1 MRKFEKVSRVKNID
15 IKLPER
21 STIGSAGYDF
31 YSIEN
36 ISLAPKKTTLIK
48 TGIKAY
54 MKDDEVLLLYIRSS
68 LAYKH
73 NLMLSNSVGV
83 VDSSYTDNVDN
94 EGEIGFLIYN
104 NNDIEYQIKKNDK
117 IGQGIFTKYLI
128 TDDDKTDKI
137 RTGGF
142 GSTGR

>member
-1 MRKFEKVSRVKNID
+1 MRKFERVSRAKDIN

-31 YSIEN
+31 YAIED
-36 ISLAPKKTTLIK
+36 IILAPKSTILIK

-54 MKDDEVLLLYIRSS
+54 MEDNEVLLLYIRSS

-83 VDSSYTDNVDN
+83 VDSSYTDNVD
-94 EGEIGFLIYN
+94 
-104 NNDIEYQIKKNDK
+104 IEYQIKKNDK
-117 IGQGIFTKYLI
+117 IGQGIFTTYLT
-128 TDDDKTDKI
+128 TDDDKADKV

>member
-1 MRKFEKVSRVKNID
+1 MRKFERVSRAKDIN

-31 YSIEN
+31 YAIED
-36 ISLAPKKTTLIK
+36 IILAPKSTILIK

-54 MKDDEVLLLYIRSS
+54 MEDNEVLLLYIRSS

-117 IGQGIFTKYLI
+117 IGQGIFTTYLT
-128 TDDDKTDKI
+128 TDDDKADKV

>member
-31 YSIEN
+31 YAIEN